1 MICYAISLKKSSVR
15 ADKASDRPVR
25 AIRNNAPFKQNNE
38 KNGYFNRRDY
48 AEQVLRFCY
57 GFVFFSLFFAIFFI
71 LNLLN
76 AERTSAAPSY
86 RTLSQIYLSGM
97 RLYQVICAQMANY
110 SHFFLLITKR
120 ILREEL
126 HHTAVKRRLLTYAQT
141 AECHL
146 LKSRYERSKKIFF
159 LRWFLKMCYDA
170 HIASQINAGGILVT
184 YLF

>member
-1 MICYAISLKKSSVR
+1 MRPQTGLSGQSGTMLLSNRITKKTVTLT
-15 ADKASDRPVR
+15 
-25 AIRNNAPFKQNNE
+25 
-38 KNGYFNRRDY
+38 RRDY
-48 AEQVLRFCY
+48 AEQVLPFCY

-76 AERTSAAPSY
+76 AERTSATPSY
-86 RTLSQIYLSGM
+86 RTLSQVYLSGM

-126 HHTAVKRRLLTYAQT
+126 HHTAGKRRLLTYAQT

-146 LKSRYERSKKIFF
+146 LKSRYERSKKFF
-159 LRWFLKMCYDA
+159 FLKMCYDA
-170 HIASQINAGGILVT
+170 RIASQFNAGGILAI